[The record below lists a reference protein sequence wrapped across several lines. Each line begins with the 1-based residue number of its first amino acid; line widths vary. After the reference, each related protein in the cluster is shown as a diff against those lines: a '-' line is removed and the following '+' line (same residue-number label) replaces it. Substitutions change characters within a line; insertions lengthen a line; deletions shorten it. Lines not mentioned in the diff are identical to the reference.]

1 MPGPLRRFLNRDVR
15 TGLLAGA
22 AYFAASLLWIIL
34 TDGLV
39 REIASDSHEIILYQ
53 TLKGGFFVFAM
64 AVIIGVVAYVIT
76 RQNETVTEILDALRT
91 DPITRLPSRRA
102 AIELMERRL
111 RRGESF
117 SLLLLNI
124 RRFGRLNA
132 ALGRSGGDAVLE
144 RVAQRLMR
152 IGRPKELIA
161 HMDADEYLVVLPG
174 TEGAREARER
184 LAEIS
189 EAFQEPISLPEADIV
204 IELASGYAR
213 ARRDGD
219 TVSRLLD
226 ACHRR
231 LEATKQGSGSS
242 VVAGWSAP
250 PASAGDLRLEGELR
264 QAIRARQF
272 EVVLQ
277 PQFHVGSL
285 DIVGAEALVR
295 WRHPTLGIVPP
306 KDFIPLA
313 ESLGVVVDI
322 TEQVLGQS
330 IAQWNDWLTRGI
342 APGRLSV
349 NLSGIDFD
357 SDRILAVV
365 AAVREEHRLPGSALT
380 FEITETWFAQSHET
394 ALRIVQ
400 AFQAQDINVALDDFG
415 QGQSSLAQLLRFQVD
430 QLKVDR
436 GFVTGSARIKE
447 KVAMLTAIQRM
458 AGALHMGTVAEG
470 VETEED
476 LRLVRRLGFDVAQGY
491 LLGHPVTP
499 REFEETFLGGP
510 PDGAL
515 AEMKARL
522 LGDS

>member
-1 MPGPLRRFLNRDVR
+1 MRRPFRRLLNRDVR

-22 AYFAASLLWIIL
+22 AYLAVSLLWIVL

-39 REIASDSHEIILYQ
+39 REIAAGPDETLRYQ
-53 TLKGGFFVFAM
+53 TIKGGFFVLVM

-76 RQNETVTEILDALRT
+76 RQNETATEILDALRT

-102 AIELMERRL
+102 AIDLMERRL
-111 RRGESF
+111 RRGDSF

-144 RVAQRLMR
+144 QVARRL
-152 IGRPKELIA
+152 IGIGQPEELIA

-174 TEGAREARER
+174 PSRRDAMER
-184 LAEIS
+184 LAEIARS
-189 EAFQEPISLPEADIV
+189 FEEPISLPEADIV

-213 ARRDGD
+213 ARRDGV
-219 TVSRLLD
+219 TVPQLLD
-226 ACHRR
+226 VCHRR
-231 LEATKQGSGSS
+231 LESTKQASGSS
-242 VVAGWSAP
+242 VVTGWSDVP
-250 PASAGDLRLEGELR
+250 TSAGDLRLEGELR
-264 QAIRARQF
+264 QAIRAGQF

-277 PQFHVGSL
+277 PQFRTGNL

-295 WRHPTLGIVPP
+295 WRHPSLGLVEP

-322 TEQVLGQS
+322 TEQVLNQS
-330 IAQWNDWLTRGI
+330 IAQWNDWRMRGF
-342 APGRLSV
+342 ATGRLSV

-357 SDRILAVV
+357 SERILSVV
-365 AAVREEHRLPGSALT
+365 AAVREKYRLPGATLT
-380 FEITETWFAQSHET
+380 FEISETWFAKSHQT
-394 ALRIVQ
+394 ALLIVQ
-400 AFQAQDINVALDDFG
+400 ALQSQDICVALDDFG
-415 QGQSSLAQLLRFQVD
+415 QGQSSLAQLLRFEVD

-436 GFVTGSARIKE
+436 AFVTGSAGIAE

-458 AGALHMGTVAEG
+458 AGALHMETVAEG

-476 LRLVRRLGFDVAQGY
+476 FRLIKRLGFDVAQGF
-491 LLGHPVTP
+491 LLGRPMAP
-499 REFEETFLGGP
+499 DEFEQTFLGERSGEV
-510 PDGAL
+510 L
-515 AEMKARL
+515 ADMKARL
-522 LGDS
+522 LGHA